1 MNENSSKEGKFKSQ
15 TKNNDYYEVGFYRL
29 WDTKGIELSNNSD
42 SNTVL
47 ENVKT
52 IIKDSNVKRPD

>member
-1 MNENSSKEGKFKSQ
+1 MKIDQKNENLNHKRRIMIMMKLDFI
-15 TKNNDYYEVGFYRL
+15 DYGIL
-29 WDTKGIELSNNSD
+29 KGIELSNNSD